1 MAEDVAQCK
10 VLSSS
15 PTTITTKK
23 ERRRNTGLAARLPVT
38 FGGRH
43 SSLKCGV
50 KMGIYVPFKT

>member
-1 MAEDVAQCK
+1 MQGPEFKPYYHNDK
-10 VLSSS
+10 KR
-15 PTTITTKK
+15 KK
-23 ERRRNTGLAARLPVT
+23 ENTGLAARLPVT